1 MSVLREGDEDMHYSD
16 GSHRWIAPPGTEQGL
31 WEVGVRAHLSRHM
44 ATMGGPV
51 QEDRLW
57 ACRPAHR
64 GTALEAA
71 EPRSRTRTPATVEP
85 RARTRKV
92 QRADPLPIGSVS
104 PLRSGPDEPVK
115 RPETDPLPGAA

>member
-51 QEDRLW
+51 PPDRLW
-57 ACRPAHR
+57 ACRPAR
-64 GTALEAA
+64 PRTAFEAA
-71 EPRSRTRTPATVEP
+71 DPVPVGTVSR
-85 RARTRKV
+85 
-92 QRADPLPIGSVS
+92 
-104 PLRSGPDEPVK
+104 LRSSADEPV
-115 RPETDPLPGAA
+115 RREEPDPLPGAA